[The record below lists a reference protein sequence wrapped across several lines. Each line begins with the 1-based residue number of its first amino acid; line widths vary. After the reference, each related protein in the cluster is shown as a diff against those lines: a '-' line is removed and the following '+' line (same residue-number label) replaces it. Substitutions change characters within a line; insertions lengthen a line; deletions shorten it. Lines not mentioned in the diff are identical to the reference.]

1 MVRVSR
7 TRDRNDLYFNDDTE
21 VSIWEKPLEI
31 IEYDAI
37 SRGWRRILNEAND
50 VVHVHLGGNKEIIE
64 DRFGATFYKNTRE
77 NRCANLL
84 YCQWAK
90 PQDIIDQED
99 EERLKIK
106 LNRPNALYE
115 EFASDLSNW
124 NRIIERSKHR
134 NKPYLPIAGWSIMM
148 SIQVF
153 FSCTKSHKKPLKP
166 VVKNSTSSR

>member
-1 MVRVSR
+1 M
-7 TRDRNDLYFNDDTE
+7 TFYFNDDTE

-37 SRGWRRILNEAND
+37 SRGWQDIERGQGCRARSF
-50 VVHVHLGGNKEIIE
+50 GGKWEEIIE

-77 NRCANLL
+77 NRCANLP

-115 EFASDLSNW
+115 EFATDLSNW
-124 NRIIERSKHR
+124 NRIIEEVKNR
-134 NKPYLPIAGWSIMM
+134 NKPYLHNGWVEYHDEYSG
-148 SIQVF
+148 V
-153 FSCTKSHKKPLKP
+153 FSCTESHKKLLK
-166 VVKNSTSSR
+166 R